1 MRSHS
6 LKDMPSGI
14 NEKREV
20 VPQSTGKVPSWPKNK
35 TNKKKTPLSIY
46 LEEGEEER
54 EMNEKEG
61 KE

>member
-35 TNKKKTPLSIY
+35 TNKKTPTFY
-46 LEEGEEER
+46 LFRRGR
-54 EMNEKEG
+54 RKGEMNEKEG